1 MAGIKFCGLTR
12 PEDALLAAELGAD
25 YVGVILASGP
35 RLVSAERAREV
46 LAAVPPH
53 VRRVGVFGSQDASE
67 IVELT
72 GVAGLDVVQLHGARS
87 ATELHSLRGRVGAEL
102 WAVVRVADGL
112 LPDDFQEIAA
122 AADAVVVDSLVPG
135 ALGGTGVATDWRAL
149 TDSLGE
155 CGRPRRL
162 VLAGGLR
169 ADNVARALSTV
180 RPDVVDVSSGVE
192 TAPGIKDP
200 ARMRAFA
207 QTVLAQT
214 VVAQTVLAQSGFSPD
229 PIP

>member
-12 PEDALLAAELGAD
+12 PADALLAAELGAD

-35 RLVSAERAREV
+35 RLLSGERARDV

-67 IVELT
+67 IAELVD
-72 GVAGLDVVQLHGARS
+72 VAGLDIVQLHAART
-87 ATELHSLRGRVGAEL
+87 AAELRAMRSRVGAEL

-112 LPDDFQEIAA
+112 LPADFPEMAT

-135 ALGGTGVATDWRAL
+135 ALGGTGVSTDWAAL
-149 TDSLGE
+149 TGSLDE
-155 CGRPRRL
+155 CGRPTRL

-169 ADNVARALSTV
+169 ADNVARALATV

-200 ARMRAFA
+200 ASMRAFA
-207 QTVLAQT
+207 QA
-214 VVAQTVLAQSGFSPD
+214 VLAQSALAEAVFSPD